1 MDMDFNR
8 IFAAF
13 SAVASKQTLSEA
25 AEKSDK
31 PWTDMKGNKHPG
43 TAVKGDKYTGKEA
56 EKDSKKK
63 EVDEG
68 KKPDFLDVDK
78 DGDKKEPMKKAIA
91 DKKSVKESSI
101 AELIAKMDAIIES
114 AEKVDEEEMEEG
126 NEFSGELAK
135 AKAAGKDDFEVD
147 GKKYQVKESEKKETT
162 WTDMKGKKHPATQV
176 KGDKYTG
183 KEAEKDDKSKKV
195 DEAAEKKE
203 TTWTDMKGKKHPA
216 TQVKGD
222 KYTGKEAEKEDKK
235 KVDEARLAECGMMA
249 DMGGESDSG
258 MSVNTSIDTRTG
270 RKTVSISADGEK
282 ADELMQM
289 LKLAGMK
296 GMVGMGDVDGD
307 GDHDI
312 ADHAQEMGA
321 EVVSIPLAH
330 AEGGY
335 KGAEEVEEEYSNEP
349 NPQTQGVET
358 QLRQGTDMHKEKTMH
373 KHSYRQGDNPMAMR
387 EAKELAMLEAE
398 IMEELEAIK
407 VKKPTSKYANT
418 FKKPTVVKKVR

>member
-147 GKKYQVKESEKKETT
+147 GKKYQVKES
-162 WTDMKGKKHPATQV
+162 
-176 KGDKYTG
+176 
-183 KEAEKDDKSKKV
+183 
-195 DEAAEKKE
+195 EKKE